1 MPDVGSER
9 SRRRVVVHGRV
20 QGVFF
25 RDSTRQHAGTQCVA
39 GWVRNRPDG
48 AVEAVFEGS
57 PESVERLV
65 QFCHSGPRGAHVDRV
80 EVIDEPP
87 EGLSGFVVR

>member
-1 MPDVGSER
+1 LAVIR
-9 SRRRVVVHGRV
+9 KRVVVHGRV

-25 RDSTRQHAGTQCVA
+25 RDTTRRMAESRGVA

-48 AVEAVFEGS
+48 TVEAAFEGE
-57 PESVERLV
+57 PGGVDGMVEFART
-65 QFCHSGPRGAHVDRV
+65 GPRGAAVTEV

-87 EGLSGFVVR
+87 EGAHGFAIAH